1 MNSYHYRPITFEN
14 HTFHPSVMGIDVL
27 EYAISLSAETADWI
41 WRFPICCGVTNAVP
55 AELCH
60 SATHELLLLI
70 PEHFDD
76 IRKVIEERIES
87 DLSYQEISRYWIDAL
102 EYIHKTSDNSEGD
115 CYWSAPSHPDDKIQ
129 SEEDH
134 QKFADALNNSF
145 KG

>member
-1 MNSYHYRPITFEN
+1 
-14 HTFHPSVMGIDVL
+14 MGIDVL